1 MLVIAVLLFGGGG
14 GASYH
19 LIFPEAGQLVRG
31 DQVQVGG
38 VPVGSVT
45 NLGLTKDFKA
55 DVTIHVN
62 GSLAPLHAGTRAEV
76 RTPSLSSVANRYVP
90 LQPGPNN
97 RPALAD
103 GATLPAS
110 ATKPVTDLDQLF
122 NTLNPKT
129 RKGLSEFIQGNAEQY
144 VGAGKQFGESTEYF
158 GPFISASDHFF
169 AELVRDQPVFTNFL
183 VETAKAVTT
192 IGARAPQLSSLIE
205 HANTTFTAIGDEQTN
220 FAAGLK
226 QLPLTLQ
233 AGNKTFAELPSTF
246 AALKALVDASK
257 PTTVPLTQL
266 FTHLQGLVTT
276 ATPAV
281 KNFNSAFSRP
291 GPNNDLTDIVKILP
305 VLYKQLTTA
314 SPAVVQGEKESA
326 PITAFFG
333 PYSPDLVG
341 ALRTFG
347 QSGAYYDAN
356 GGYARVSPVFPSFA
370 LGEKNELK
378 PTTPTAA
385 LAPLKSGQLRRCPGA
400 ATQPA
405 ADGSSPFTDG
415 ELLTCDPSQ
424 SALMDRRRRN
434 SLAASPLL
442 IGAVTTLIVVVAV
455 FLSYNA
461 NNGLPF
467 VPTYNIK
474 VALPEAS
481 GLQPSNQV
489 RIAGTRVGVVSSLT
503 PQQDPKTGRVTAIA
517 EPEARKKRR
526 KAARRHARDRRSR
539 CRRSA

>member
-1 MLVIAVLLFGGGG
+1 VATTSPPTPPAASPQPPPAAGAPGGAPGRASAVRIVAVGALALVVLILAYLLFAGGG
-14 GASYH
+14 GATYH

-45 NLGLTKDFKA
+45 NLSLTKDFKA
-55 DVTIHVN
+55 DVTIKVDS
-62 GSLAPLHAGTRAEV
+62 SLTPLHEGTTAEV
-76 RTPSLSSVANRYVP
+76 RVPSLSSVANRYVA
-90 LQPGPNN
+90 LSPGPNN
-97 RPALAD
+97 KAALHD

-129 RKGLSEFIQGNAEQY
+129 RKGLSQFIQGTAEQY
-144 VGAGKQFGESTEYF
+144 AGAGRQLGESTEYF
-158 GPFISASDHFF
+158 GPFLSASDHFF
-169 AELVRDQPVFTNFL
+169 SELVRDQPLFTNFL

-205 HANTTFTAIGDEQTN
+205 NANTTFTAIGDEQSN

-226 QLPLTLQ
+226 QLPVTLR
-233 AGNKTFAELPSTF
+233 AGNKTFAELPATF
-246 AALKALVDASK
+246 RDLKALVDASK
-257 PTTVPLTQL
+257 PTSKPLTKL
-266 FTHLQGLVTT
+266 FERLKPLLTT

-281 KNFNSAFSRP
+281 KNFNAAFSRP
-291 GPNNDLTDIVKILP
+291 GANNDLTDIVKILP

-326 PITAFFG
+326 PVTAFFG

-347 QSGAYYDAN
+347 ESGAYYDAN

-370 LGEKNELK
+370 LGEKNTLV
-378 PTTPTAA
+378 PTSATAA

-405 ADGSSPFTDG
+405 ADGSSPFVDN
-415 ELLTCDPSQ
+415 ELLTCDPTQ
-424 SALMDRRRRN
+424 H
-434 SLAASPLL
+434 P
-442 IGAVTTLIVVVAV
+442 
-455 FLSYNA
+455 
-461 NNGLPF
+461 
-467 VPTYNIK
+467 
-474 VALPEAS
+474 
-481 GLQPSNQV
+481 
-489 RIAGTRVGVVSSLT
+489 
-503 PQQDPKTGRVTAIA
+503 
-517 EPEARKKRR
+517 
-526 KAARRHARDRRSR
+526 
-539 CRRSA
+539 